1 MRFRLKAL
9 PHVFSGPYLNAFM
22 HHKTD
27 SYLLLVYG
35 KCCKLHMY
43 NSWGLLAPLNDENAL
58 YELQFGCWT
67 ELLRRSQSFSN
78 PRFEKRLWLE

>member
-43 NSWGLLAPLNDENAL
+43 NSWGLLAPLNDEN
-58 YELQFGCWT
+58 ELMNFNLDAGRLNCYDVNCYDVSG
-67 ELLRRSQSFSN
+67 LNNLFS
-78 PRFEKRLWLE
+78 